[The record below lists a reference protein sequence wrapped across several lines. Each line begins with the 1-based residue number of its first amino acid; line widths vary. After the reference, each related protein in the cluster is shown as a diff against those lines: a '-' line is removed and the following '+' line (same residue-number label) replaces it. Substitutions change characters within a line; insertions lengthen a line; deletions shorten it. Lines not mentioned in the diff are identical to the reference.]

1 MNNIID
7 VILKLIQDI
16 LSKFNEAGA
25 VDIISVFRDA
35 IASLGNG
42 KE

>member
-1 MNNIID
+1 MNIID
-7 VILKLIQDI
+7 TILKLLQDI

-25 VDIISVFRDA
+25 VDILGVFRDA
-35 IASLGNG
+35 IASIIES